1 MNKYLEKIAELS
13 DDSAL
18 GIVMDLTHKHFDS
31 SMKPDHAFFPKNR
44 QTKAATTIAAQRLV
58 AAIESRFGK
67 IKPGDHHKLTT
78 PRKVAEYFKNDTP

>member
-1 MNKYLEKIAELS
+1 MNKYLEKIANSENLE
-13 DDSAL
+13 
-18 GIVMDLTHKHFDS
+18 IVMDLTHKHFDS

-44 QTKAATTIAAQRLV
+44 PTKAATTIAANKLV
-58 AAIESRFGK
+58 VAIESRFGK